1 MQLVSGTRISLFRV
15 LWPTESTL
23 FSNASTLYSPRF
35 SVLVLSL
42 MLLEDLQCFINA
54 LFFLAGAEEPAG
66 NVLEDLKDLR
76 LEVLQ
81 SNNCRGTSVVLEVP
95 AHLKDL
101 SRTRGT
107 CPSQG
112 SADASPGS
120 PSSAEP

>member
-1 MQLVSGTRISLFRV
+1 
-15 LWPTESTL
+15 
-23 FSNASTLYSPRF
+23 
-35 SVLVLSL
+35 
-42 MLLEDLQCFINA
+42 MLHQCS
-54 LFFLAGAEEPAG
+54 FFLAGAEEPAG

-112 SADASPGS
+112 SADASTGS
-120 PSSAEP
+120 PSSAEPWCPSTWEAAEGHHRGPRRAWNRIR